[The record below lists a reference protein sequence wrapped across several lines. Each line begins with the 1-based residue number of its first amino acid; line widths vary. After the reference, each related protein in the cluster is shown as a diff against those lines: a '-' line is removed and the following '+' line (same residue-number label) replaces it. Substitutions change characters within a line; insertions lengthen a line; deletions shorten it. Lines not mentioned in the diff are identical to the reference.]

1 MSDWWRE
8 SSEMIW
14 EEWRIIDIDI
24 YMMIEEGWLLKKR
37 RKTTMKTEEE
47 NDDRWYIY
55 EDDFEGQWFW

>member
-24 YMMIEEGWLLKKR
+24 YIMIQEGWLLKKR
-37 RKTTMKTEEE
+37 RKTTMKIEEDI
-47 NDDRWYIY
+47 DDRWYIY